1 MCPFQKLSNFLSF
14 GNKQDKNWINEASE
28 ETATIESFN
37 GTELVSQMKLIGLTV
52 EDLKMIKK
60 LQPLIEEHIDEI
72 ITGFYQSVLDIPKL
86 KQMIAKYSSIDRLRA
101 TLKQHLLQ
109 MFCGTIDEEYI
120 RTRLKIAEA
129 HHRIGL
135 ESKWYLGAFQKL
147 QNSFSNV
154 ISKKFHNQEEAQI
167 INNIIAKLL
176 NFEQQLVLDA
186 YEKKHMLALEQQYE
200 RVKEEVKMKMSKVN
214 NELIQLSEQTDSF
227 VQTLITSSTQ
237 FNDSFQQTVGNSKNT
252 KEMATE
258 GQTMLEQLVSHMK
271 LIHDKTKQMET
282 AISQLNQASDQI
294 NRVIDI
300 VEGIAKQTKML
311 SFNAAIEASRAG
323 EYGRSFAVVAKEVQ
337 KLSEDSRLT
346 VSQITDLV
354 SQSATFTSQVV
365 ASIQDVQV
373 LMSQGKQ
380 ESVKTQEV
388 FDQIVQSMEH
398 NMREIDKVNMEIHSL
413 VNAIDEIGSSTR
425 QLAISA
431 ETIKQVTYN
440 M

>member
-14 GNKQDKNWINEASE
+14 GNKQGKNWISEASD
-28 ETATIESFN
+28 ETVTIESFT
-37 GTELVSQMKLIGLTV
+37 GTELESQMKLIGLTV

-86 KQMIAKYSSIDRLRA
+86 KQMIAKYSTIDRLRA

-120 RTRLKIAEA
+120 HTRLKIAQT
-129 HHRIGL
+129 HNRIGL
-135 ESKWYLGAFQKL
+135 EPKWYLGAFQKL
-147 QNSFSNV
+147 QNSFSN
-154 ISKKFHNQEEAQI
+154 IICNNFHNQEEAQI

-176 NFEQQLVLDA
+176 NFEQQLVLEA
-186 YEKKHMLALEQQYE
+186 YDKEHMLALEQQYD
-200 RVKEEVKMKMSKVN
+200 RVKEEVKMKMSNVN

-227 VQTLITSSTQ
+227 VKTLITSSTQ
-237 FNDSFQQTVGNSKNT
+237 FNESFQQTVGNSKNT
-252 KEMATE
+252 KDMAAE
-258 GQTMLEQLVSHMK
+258 GQAMLGQLVFHMR
-271 LIHDKTKQMET
+271 LVYDKTKQMET
-282 AISQLNQASDQI
+282 SISQLNQASDQI

-311 SFNAAIEASRAG
+311 SFNAAIEATRAG

-354 SQSATFTSQVV
+354 TQSATFTSQVV
-365 ASIQDVQV
+365 ASIQDVQT

-388 FDQIVQSMEH
+388 FDHIVQSMEH

-413 VNAIDEIGSSTR
+413 VHAIDEIGSSTH

-431 ETIKQVTYN
+431 ETIKQVTCN